1 VIWVGAQSVL
11 MAAIA
16 VSWLFEPRPH
26 GLAPHAV
33 GWVLIGI
40 GLALAVGTR
49 LALGKSFTILPEPR
63 ERSELVTTGPFRLV
77 RNPMYLGLILLFAGA
92 SLNRSW
98 IGLGLTGVLAVLW
111 ACKARVEER
120 YLNAK
125 FPEYAEYRRRV
136 RYRLLPFVY

>member
-1 VIWVGAQSVL
+1 VIWVVTQITL

-16 VSWLFEPRPH
+16 LSWLFQPRPH

-33 GWVLIGI
+33 GWLLIGV
-40 GLALAVGTR
+40 GLALAVSTR

-77 RNPMYLGLILLFAGA
+77 RNPMYLGLILVFAGA

-98 IGLGLTGVLAVLW
+98 IGLGLTGLLTVLW
-111 ACKARVEER
+111 AGKARVEER
-120 YLNAK
+120 YLEAR
-125 FPEYAEYRRRV
+125 FPGYAEYRRRV
-136 RYRLLPFVY
+136 RYRLVPFLY